1 MQVCCKST
9 GPRCSA
15 WLDLAHLYSRVCRG
29 SFWET
34 GVFLAQGID
43 VSTAICEMHSQRA
56 AIRDGTRRVSH
67 PTLGSWVIVGNPRLA
82 EWQIG
87 QTGKSWRPR
96 ALIFLHSL
104 LPWPLCRYWPGLRL
118 LSLAVTHLTSTLLT
132 SWFWGPCGGRAVDNG
147 QWRLLKRGTVGYVH
161 LEAAEEISLDRGFA
175 RIVRLGKM
183 YMEKSTG
190 LGDRF
195 HAPNSKVNSRFKSST
210 ITHLF
215 VFVTR

>member
-9 GPRCSA
+9 GPRRSA

-34 GVFLAQGID
+34 GVFLARGID
-43 VSTAICEMHSQRA
+43 VSTAICEMHSEWA
-56 AIRDGTRRVSH
+56 ALQDRTRRVSH

-96 ALIFLHSL
+96 AFIFLHSL
-104 LPWPLCRYWPGLRL
+104 LPWPLCRCWPGPRL
-118 LSLAVTHLTSTLLT
+118 LSHAVTHLTSTLLT
-132 SWFWGPCGGRAVDNG
+132 SWFWGQCGGRVVDNR
-147 QWRLLKRGTVGYVH
+147 QWRLLERGTVGYVCIWKQQKKFP
-161 LEAAEEISLDRGFA
+161 LIGGFA
-175 RIVRLGKM
+175 RIIRLGKAPV
-183 YMEKSTG
+183 ERSTG

-195 HAPNSKVNSRFKSST
+195 P
-210 ITHLF
+210 
-215 VFVTR
+215 